1 MQIFVTGTVFET
13 IEALDKKRFHNQ
25 ITEARIVIECLRGK
39 NGWGKHPLIKMYTD
53 YEDWLMCY
61 IEAFKAYKS
70 GEVEAAKIISRIA
83 ELYQPDWFN
92 EEFYNKHRARLY
104 TKNPKEYSQW
114 AHLGESYSNWYRVGG
129 VWKEYKQK

>member
-25 ITEARIVIECLRGK
+25 ITEARIVLECLQGK

-83 ELYQPDWFN
+83 ELYQPDWFD